1 MLFLLM
7 FFLIKE
13 IFNEISIK
21 FTKNLIFENLLEI
34 NLFLSEKN
42 FFIPIDINYDFFSL
56 NENFNKIS
64 FSYEK
69 FVISKCKK
77 NFSKIQTKNLKINNL
92 IINNFS
98 FFSFNNNNN
107 NFECNFQGFVGFSKN
122 KNQTN
127 FLHQISKKTNE
138 KKIFS
143 LKLISEIL
151 GEIKIGNHEN
161 EILTN
166 KNKII
171 SIDSNDKKWA
181 GNLQGI
187 FFGEILNNNSNVFFI
202 DANEKNYFQINEN
215 FIIETIQNLIISN
228 KKIFNVIKEKLFK
241 NYIKKKQCKIKE
253 KNNFKGIFCNKKIIE
268 NKNFIINLIINNSI
282 IKLNKNFLFEKH
294 SNSEFLF
301 IIVESKL
308 IKNFTLGNKILDLFN
323 IIFDQENNKIHFIS
337 KEKDKNSI
345 ERIRIINEYNSNL
358 NKEFSNYF
366 EISLFIILFS
376 NIFGIIFLLITQFHQ
391 KISISSKLKIKY

>member
-1 MLFLLM
+1 MFIFLLM
-7 FFLIKE
+7 IFIKNFYCE
-13 IFNEISIK
+13 IIIK
-21 FTKNLIFENLLEI
+21 FQKNLIFENLLEI
-34 NLFLSEKN
+34 NLNLDEKN
-42 FFIPIDINYDFFSL
+42 YFIAIDVNSDVFIL
-56 NENFNKIS
+56 NENFTKFS
-64 FSYEK
+64 FFYEK
-69 FVISKCKK
+69 FVISKCEK
-77 NFSKIQTKNLKINNL
+77 NFLNFETKKLKINNL

-98 FFSFNNNNN
+98 FFSFNNNNKI
-107 NFECNFQGFVGFSKN
+107 ECNFQGFIGFSKN

-127 FLHQISKKTNE
+127 FLHQISNE

-161 EILTN
+161 EILSN

-187 FFGEILNNNSNVFFI
+187 FFGEINLKNDSNVFFI
-202 DANEKNYFQINEN
+202 DANENNYFQINEN

-241 NYIKKKQCKIKE
+241 NYIKKNQCKIKE

-301 IIVESKL
+301 IIVESKI
-308 IKNFTLGNKILDLFN
+308 IKNFTLGNKILNLFN
-323 IIFDQENNKIHFIS
+323 IIFDQENNKIHLIS
-337 KEKDKNSI
+337 NEKNKNRI

-358 NKEFSNYF
+358 NKNYSNNFEF
-366 EISLFIILFS
+366 SLFIILFS
-376 NIFGIIFLLITQFHQ
+376 NIFGIIFLLISNFRQ
-391 KISISSKLKIKY
+391 KISISSKLKINF